1 MAEGVTPP
9 EQGGSSELEPTRT
22 HELESAHSKELAP
35 YTPRP
40 THGHETKFRLIY
52 AVLGGMAL
60 AAIAAAAIFV
70 IAGRP
75 PKPPPWSSWKP
86 TGSGDQALGQIADH
100 VAPAYRLPTGQQ
112 LVAVDGGP
120 AEVAG
125 LPVKIVLLR
134 TPRDFALAQGK
145 SAMYSLCGLGK
156 FCSIKVGKP
165 SHARELLLQR
175 ESLELALY
183 TFRYVKDVNQ
193 VVVILP
199 PPPHQKP
206 SHAMFFSRGQV
217 KTALQEP
224 LRATLAARPPS
235 LHALR
240 TGPARDFIERT
251 TGGRIYN
258 YDLTQAPDASVLLEL
273 ARFDLKAANAPAGG
287 TGGP

>member
-1 MAEGVTPP
+1 MAEGVTPSQP
-9 EQGGSSELEPTRT
+9 SGSELEPTRAR
-22 HELESAHSKELAP
+22 ELEPAHSKELAA

-40 THGHETKFRLIY
+40 THGHETKFRLMY
-52 AVLGGMAL
+52 AVLAGMGL
-60 AAIAAAAIFV
+60 AALAAAAIFV

-75 PKPPPWSSWKP
+75 PTPPAWSSWKP
-86 TGSGDQALGQIADH
+86 TASGDQALGQIADH
-100 VAPAYRLPTGQQ
+100 IAPTYRLPTGQQ
-112 LVAVDGGP
+112 LVAVEGGP

-125 LPVKIVLLR
+125 LPVKIVLLK
-134 TPRDFALAQGK
+134 TPSDFALTQGK

-175 ESLELALY
+175 EALELALY
-183 TFRYVKDVNQ
+183 TFRYVKDVDQ

-217 KTALQEP
+217 KPALEQP
-224 LRATLAARPPS
+224 LHATLTTKPPS
-235 LHALR
+235 INSLR
-240 TGPARDFIERT
+240 RGPARNFIERA
-251 TGGRIYN
+251 TGGQIYN

-273 ARFDLKAANAPAGG
+273 ARFDLKAANASSGSTG
-287 TGGP
+287 TP